1 MIVETTPGNKSDQRR
16 TEAKHSKK
24 ITTAITYASILTAL
38 AVPILSIP
46 ELKAKGDKN
55 LKNTTEKTGILTGQA
70 KAIETPK
77 RPMTE
82 EEDTELAIEKADS
95 LAEKGD
101 YENAIKILLQSIT
114 STENPSQ
121 DIETRSSGNK
131 RRYIS
136 ANSCTKKQKGHY
148 QTHKIEETFTD
159 KNKLQIATIQEL
171 LGEIYRNQESFKRQ
185 QYLTKSLK
193 SLTQILAQEVQKSL

>member
-1 MIVETTPGNKSDQRR
+1 METTPGNKSDQRR

-38 AVPILSIP
+38 AVPIHSIP

-77 RPMTE
+77 RPITE

-101 YENAIKILLQSIT
+101 YENAIKILLKSIT
-114 STENPSQ
+114 SYRENPSQ
-121 DIETRSSGNK
+121 DIETHSSALIKLGLI
-131 RRYIS
+131 YI
-136 ANSCTKKQKGHY
+136 NQFMH
-148 QTHKIEETFTD
+148 EE
-159 KNKLQIATIQEL
+159 AEGPL
-171 LGEIYRNQESFKRQ
+171 LKP
-185 QYLTKSLK
+185 LK
-193 SLTQILAQEVQKSL
+193 SKRHSQTKTNFKSPQYKNFSARST

>member
-114 STENPSQ
+114 SHRENPSQ
-121 DIETRSSGNK
+121 DIETHSSALIKLGLIYINNCFK
-131 RRYIS
+131 RKGRYLEALKS
-136 ANSCTKKQKGHY
+136 KRHYRQKQTSNH
-148 QTHKIEETFTD
+148 
-159 KNKLQIATIQEL
+159 TIQEL
-171 LGEIYRNQESFKRQ
+171 LGEIYLNQESLKAE
-185 QYLTKSLK
+185 QYLTKS
-193 SLTQILAQEVQKSL
+193 